1 MYPSLASAGAPILI
15 VIPSDAGAHRGRTY
29 HLYSTT
35 TQPHVVQI
43 EAGGA
48 LFNGATTTATLGGAI
63 GDGLS
68 FVVLAHQLI
77 EVTNER
83 NVFFS

>member
-1 MYPSLASAGAPILI
+1 
-15 VIPSDAGAHRGRTY
+15 
-29 HLYSTT
+29 
-35 TQPHVVQI
+35 VVQI